1 MDITSDDLVL
11 DFKGAMRRL
20 AASVTVIS
28 VKNGDKRHG
37 MTATAVTS
45 VSMDPPSL
53 LICVNRKTW
62 LHSLLDDADG
72 FCVNVLHHEHKD
84 VSHAFAGGLEGDE
97 RFRIAEWASND
108 HGVPYLVGAQSNIFC
123 NKKLVTPYA
132 SHSIIVGEVSD
143 VKLRPDI
150 SPLVF
155 RDGSYAMCAN
165 I

>member
-1 MDITSDDLVL
+1 MDTFTDDLVL

-28 VKNGDKRHG
+28 LGNGDIRHG

-45 VSMDPPSL
+45 VSMDPPSIL
-53 LICVNRKTW
+53 VCVNRKTW
-62 LHSLLDDADG
+62 LHALLEQSG
-72 FCVNVLHHEHKD
+72 SFCVNVLHHEHKD
-84 VSHAFAGGLEGDE
+84 VSRAFAGGLEGDE
-97 RFRIAEWASND
+97 RFQIAEWAYD
-108 HGVPYLVGAQSNIFC
+108 PTGVPYLVGAQSNIFC
-123 NKKLVTPYA
+123 TKKLVTPYG
-132 SHSIIVGEVSD
+132 SHSIIVGEVSG

-155 RDGSYAMCAN
+155 RDGGYAMCAN